1 MTQYQEIEELS
12 VEIGAS
18 ARMSAQDLFMWGMN
32 NVVFIRDVPQEENS
46 VYGVFAA
53 DGTQIAYAYSRDEA
67 HVWARQ
73 NELEPLSVH

>member
-1 MTQYQEIEELS
+1 
-12 VEIGAS
+12 
-18 ARMSAQDLFMWGMN
+18 MWGIN
-32 NVVFIRDVPQEENS
+32 NVVFIRDLPQEDNS
-46 VYGVFAA
+46 VFGVFAA

>member
-1 MTQYQEIEELS
+1 MTQYQENQELS

-32 NVVFIRDVPQEENS
+32 NVVFIRDVPQEENP

-67 HVWARQ
+67 YVWARQ

>member
-1 MTQYQEIEELS
+1 MTQDPEYQELS
-12 VEIGAS
+12 VELGAN
-18 ARMSAQDLFMWGMN
+18 AQMSAQDFFMWGIN
-32 NVVFIRDVPQEENS
+32 NVVFIRDLPQEDNS
-46 VYGVFAA
+46 VFGVFAA

>member
-32 NVVFIRDVPQEENS
+32 NVVFIRDVPQEENP

>member
-1 MTQYQEIEELS
+1 MTQYQENQELS

-32 NVVFIRDVPQEENS
+32 NVVFIRDVPQEEIS

-53 DGTQIAYAYSRDEA
+53 DGTQLAYAYSRDEA
-67 HVWARQ
+67 YVWARQ

>member
-1 MTQYQEIEELS
+1 MTQDQENQELS

-32 NVVFIRDVPQEENS
+32 NVVFIRDVPQEENP

-53 DGTQIAYAYSRDEA
+53 DGTQFSYAYSRDEA

>member
-1 MTQYQEIEELS
+1 MGT
-12 VEIGAS
+12 
-18 ARMSAQDLFMWGMN
+18 
-32 NVVFIRDVPQEENS
+32 RDVPQEENL
-46 VYGVFAA
+46 VFGVFAA

>member
-1 MTQYQEIEELS
+1 MTQDQENQELS

-32 NVVFIRDVPQEENS
+32 NVVFIRDVPQEENP

-73 NELEPLSVH
+73 NELEPPSAH

>member
-1 MTQYQEIEELS
+1 MTQDQENQELS
-12 VEIGAS
+12 VELATS
-18 ARMSAQDLFMWGMN
+18 SRMSAQDFFMWGMN
-32 NVVFIRDVPQEENS
+32 NVVFIRDVPQEENP